1 MFCTECGKENPDGAK
16 FCFNCGIAVGQTE
29 DAVPEPASAGEGTA
43 DQSEPPAEV
52 GRFCALAIAANLL
65 SGDQCEAVLQ
75 AFRDEGI
82 SPDIDSFI
90 STAVDNGLCAD
101 GDGLEQLRQRVLSES
116 RKGAGREREPSPVN
130 HTHTDELSKTGRK
143 SVFFGLNWVGL
154 VTFLALLVIWPLCW
168 IPWLIPPLRG
178 TKPQAQEKGRTRLV
192 AVLGCTVIVIVVA
205 VSMRS
210 AFQQAQEKSRRI
222 NCAGNLKQIG
232 LALRMY
238 SGDHG
243 DHFPPDFAVLIQQDY
258 LTTKKV
264 YTCPSTSTLP
274 ATDLNQFLTEDHCD
288 YLYFGAGLIE
298 DCEGHPPGQTI
309 IACDDFAN
317 HVGAIKDKA
326 VIVLFA
332 DGRVRIVG
340 GINAI
345 EDLAGRQ
352 GLFLPTGERREDGA
366 LIPQPSEAS
375 SNVTVD
381 QRTDT
386 ASSAGEDLTTPET
399 PSAETNTPTA
409 PETAAISFSDL
420 CSFPTQLPESF
431 DRSRLDRKIVST
443 NEEVKPSAISLVIQ
457 AQSGGIPLKL
467 RTDGSF
473 DLPLD
478 VALQRENPWVV
489 SNQPKGTLRVQC
501 TAFGQE
507 IEKKKAE
514 ERRRR
519 KRAVIESAQRT
530 VNSRWRYNPES
541 GHYRRRDGGG
551 AISKGA
557 YQRKVRALAES
568 WYNGAVDWIWYQD
581 F

>member
-16 FCFNCGIAVGQTE
+16 FCYSCGAAFDQADATTQACSSYPTE
-29 DAVPEPASAGEGTA
+29 GISE
-43 DQSEPPAEV
+43 QSEPSSEV
-52 GRFCALAIAANLL
+52 GRFCTLAITRKLL
-65 SGDQCEAVLQ
+65 KSEQCEAVLQ
-75 AFRDEGI
+75 AYREEGI
-82 SPDIDSFI
+82 APDVDSFI
-90 STAVDNGLCAD
+90 ETVKDNGLCTD
-101 GDGLEQLRQRVLSES
+101 EEGLEQV
-116 RKGAGREREPSPVN
+116 KERA
-130 HTHTDELSKTGRK
+130 
-143 SVFFGLNWVGL
+143 
-154 VTFLALLVIWPLCW
+154 LALGEPAVADAESPDVSIGEQKESPGGAPSTEAISPDAPGTGGAAVEAHDTTGERTFGVRILPKVIL
-168 IPWLIPPLRG
+168 G
-178 TKPQAQEKGRTRLV
+178 MVLV
-192 AVLGCTVIVIVVA
+192 AALFWAFIL
-205 VSMRS
+205 RP

-541 GHYRRRDGGG
+541 GHYRSRHGCG
-551 AISKGA
+551 AISKAA